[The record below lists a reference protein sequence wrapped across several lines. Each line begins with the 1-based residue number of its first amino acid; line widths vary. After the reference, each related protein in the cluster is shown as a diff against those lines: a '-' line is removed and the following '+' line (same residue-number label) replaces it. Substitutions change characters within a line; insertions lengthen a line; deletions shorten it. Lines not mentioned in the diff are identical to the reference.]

1 MVSTISPNNEDLSM
15 NKGKK
20 NKDSQNI
27 STIGGEK
34 NGSKVLNGEKVSVSS
49 KNSKSKKTVKMR
61 DTKIHID
68 DDIPSTDKQLLLKDN
83 KSSKSSENK
92 KEEPKEPIYDTNQDL
107 LATDKDKDASK
118 VVRAQERKR
127 SKRSKK
133 NELITSSSES
143 DEDRETES
151 NKETNKKWYKSYYLT
166 NLSMKLEQET
176 GAVLYSDEML
186 MACDEVL
193 TKDQINIILSANYL
207 YITKLRKAHRQ
218 LCKILSDAKDG
229 KNLVNE
235 IKMDKER
242 KIIERST
249 KFIKVI
255 NEYILIREYPKEIKA
270 LFLKTKADYYRYL
283 AEVTSGHDLFINK
296 QNALHFYMEARELT
310 KDLDHLNP
318 TKLDVALNYS
328 VFLNEIMNKRI
339 NSYFAAKEAV
349 FNALSDLKNC
359 TEEELAAEEMRDSL
373 VCIEI
378 LNRNVENW
386 YNEEME
392 ADNEEAERKKKELAE
407 KNELKEK
414 GNAEKKNNKDEKD
427 KEKEENSEEEEEE
440 KEDFLKESVAED
452 LISSEKEKEKE
463 DVVEEVLGDK
473 NNKSEVNTKS
483 QINETP
489 K

>member
-1 MVSTISPNNEDLSM
+1 MVSTISPYNEDLSI

-20 NKDSQNI
+20 NKNNQNI
-27 STIGGEK
+27 STIGSDKNRSKINEEK
-34 NGSKVLNGEKVSVSS
+34 ISESS
-49 KNSKSKKTVKMR
+49 KISKNKKTIKMR
-61 DTKIHID
+61 ETKIHID
-68 DDIPSTDKQLLLKDN
+68 DDIPSTEKQLILKDN

-92 KEEPKEPIYDTNQDL
+92 NIKEEQPKENTYDTNQNL
-107 LATDKDKDASK
+107 LTNDKEIPKPVRSQDK
-118 VVRAQERKR
+118 
-127 SKRSKK
+127 KRSKK
-133 NELITSSSES
+133 SKKSVLVSSSS
-143 DEDRETES
+143 DSDDEKYTDS

-166 NLSMKLEQET
+166 NLSMKLQQDI
-176 GAVLYSDEML
+176 GAVTYSDEML
-186 MACDEVL
+186 MNCDEL
-193 TKDQINIILSANYL
+193 LNKDQINIILSANYS
-207 YITKLRKAHRQ
+207 YITKLRKSHRQ
-218 LCKILSDAKDG
+218 LLKILSESKDG

-235 IKMDKER
+235 IKMDKEK
-242 KIIERST
+242 KIIQRCQ

-255 NEYILIREYPKEIKA
+255 NDYILTKEYSKEMKA

-283 AEVTSGHDLFINK
+283 AEVTKDHELFINK
-296 QNALHFYMEARELT
+296 QNALYFYMEARELT

-392 ADNEEAERKKKELAE
+392 ADNEEAERKKKEMLE
-407 KNELKEK
+407 KNEQKEK
-414 GNAEKKNNKDEKD
+414 GNLDKKDSNKDNKDEKD
-427 KEKEENSEEEEEE
+427 KEENSEEEEEKE
-440 KEDFLKESVAED
+440 EDFLKESEVED
-452 LISSEKEKEKE
+452 LNSKDKEKENLV
-463 DVVEEVLGDK
+463 DEVLGDV
-473 NNKSEVNTKS
+473 SVLNTKS
-483 QINETP
+483 QINEVH